1 MSIQNRNIV
10 QIAVICNTLSP
21 FHLAPDLFCSA
32 GARLRRLV
40 SLISS
45 DVIIPRS
52 LATGQGGGV
61 SSLSLPYTPCN
72 HNRQGSFRSHNINWP
87 ASFHPWHGGCHV
99 VSPHHTH
106 PPHYP
111 GHASLIRCDL
121 VWDAGAVSD
130 GWRLIFPGQRHTGGR
145 GNGSPRLLMSRW
157 GSAQTQSWSAN
168 IYWYSIQSIC
178 TINKKHT
185 RSLNPHYLSLIFSK
199 TKSFTKDESVS

>member
-21 FHLAPDLFCSA
+21 FHLAPDLGCRGEA
-32 GARLRRLV
+32 PQARVSDLLWCYHSPEPGHWSGRGSLQSLITIHTLQSQQTGQLQESQHLLVSFIPSVTRRL
-40 SLISS
+40 S
-45 DVIIPRS
+45 R
-52 LATGQGGGV
+52 
-61 SSLSLPYTPCN
+61 CK
-72 HNRQGSFRSHNINWP
+72 
-87 ASFHPWHGGCHV
+87 
-99 VSPHHTH
+99 HHTH